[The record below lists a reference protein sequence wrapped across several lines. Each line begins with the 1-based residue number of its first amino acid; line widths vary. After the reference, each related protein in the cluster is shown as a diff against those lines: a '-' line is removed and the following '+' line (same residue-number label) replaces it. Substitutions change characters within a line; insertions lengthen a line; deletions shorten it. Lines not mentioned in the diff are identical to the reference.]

1 MPSSRVLKKSLG
13 SPKVA
18 STTAVR
24 TAVTDNGSTQEI
36 TASINNPD
44 VPRNIT
50 VTAGGTS
57 TDVKA
62 IKVTVYGT
70 NVYGEEISEEIGPF
84 TENATGTKEGSKAF
98 KTVTKIKIPA
108 HDGTG
113 ATTATGFGE
122 KLGLG
127 VKLGLNTVL
136 HAHLNGTREST
147 APTVA
152 VSSSAV
158 ESNTI
163 YLNSTC
169 NETAVVVFY
178 SQYR

>member
-1 MPSSRVLKKSLG
+1 MNIRKRTLG
-13 SPKVA
+13 SPAVA
-18 STTAVR
+18 STTGVK
-24 TAVTDNGSTQEI
+24 TAVTDNGSAQEI
-36 TASINNPD
+36 TSNINNPA

-50 VTAGGTS
+50 ATAGGTS

-113 ATTATGFGE
+113 ATTAIGFGE

-127 VKLGLNTVL
+127 VCLSYDSVINAYLNNVCESTRPTVVFDGSLVEGNTVD
-136 HAHLNGTREST
+136 
-147 APTVA
+147 
-152 VSSSAV
+152 
-158 ESNTI
+158 
-163 YLNSTC
+163 LNSTC
-169 NETAVVVFY
+169 NGNPVFVTY
-178 SQYR
+178 HTTR